1 MLRYQKV
8 KYFLKK
14 DDFFLKKARLIINFN
29 NFSTMYCII
38 QSKTYIF
45 VL

>member
-1 MLRYQKV
+1 MLHYQKV
-8 KYFLKK
+8 KCFLKK
-14 DDFFLKKARLIINFN
+14 VELFLKKASFIIKYN